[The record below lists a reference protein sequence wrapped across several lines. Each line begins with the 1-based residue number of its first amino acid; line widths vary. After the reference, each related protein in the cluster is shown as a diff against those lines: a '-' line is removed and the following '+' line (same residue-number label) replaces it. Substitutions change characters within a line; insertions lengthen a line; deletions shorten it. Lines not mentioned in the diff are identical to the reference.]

1 MQELYFYFDD
11 SGVLH
16 KSNSVQKF
24 VYAGYVFQ
32 SKQEMDRAKR
42 RYKSLVKSIGQSL
55 GRTDELKS
63 YGLAQKYKRA
73 LYNVMRSEESL
84 AAVID
89 ISRVYDRILSTSKA
103 ICRYKDYVLKLT
115 IKEKIKCLLDQQ
127 RVSPNE
133 DIRLHIFIDEQ
144 LTATDGIYGL
154 AESIK
159 EEFQHGISNYNYG
172 LFHSPLFR
180 KNVFVDV
187 QYCES
192 KNNYMIQACDILA
205 NRIFTSYRDGQ
216 PLRRRIPNHVI
227 LTFP

>member
-1 MQELYFYFDD
+1 MQEVFFYFDD

-16 KSNSVQKF
+16 KSNAVQKF
-24 VYAGYVFQ
+24 IYAGYVFR
-32 SKQEMDRAKR
+32 SKQEMERAKR
-42 RYKSLVKSIGQSL
+42 RYKALVKRIQQELS
-55 GRTDELKS
+55 RVDELKS
-63 YGLAQKYKRA
+63 YGLPKKNKRA
-73 LYNVMRSEESL
+73 LYNVMRNEESL
-84 AAVID
+84 SAVID
-89 ISRVYDRILSTSKA
+89 ISKVYEHILSTTKS

-115 IKEKIKCLLDQQ
+115 IKEKIKRLLDQQ
-127 RVSPNE
+127 SILPNE

-154 AESIK
+154 EESIK

-172 LFHSPLFR
+172 MFYSPLFH

-187 QYCES
+187 RYCES

-205 NRIFTSYRDGQ
+205 NRIFTSYRDGD
-216 PLRRRIPNHVI
+216 PLRRRIPNHVG

>member
-24 VYAGYVFQ
+24 VYAGYVFK
-32 SKQEMDRAKR
+32 SKQEMEGAKR
-42 RYKSLVKSIGQSL
+42 RYKSLVKRIGQSL

-63 YGLAQKYKRA
+63 YGLAQGHKRA
-73 LYNVMRSEESL
+73 LYNVLRTEESL

-89 ISRVYDRILSTSKA
+89 ISKVYERILSTSKS

-115 IKEKIKCLLDQQ
+115 IKAKIKCLLDQQ
-127 RVSPNE
+127 SISPNK

-172 LFHSPLFR
+172 VFHSPLFR
-180 KNVFVDV
+180 KNVFVDLR
-187 QYCES
+187 YCES

-205 NRIFTSYRDGQ
+205 NRIFTSYRDEL
-216 PLRRRIPNHVI
+216 PLRRKIPNHVT

>member
-1 MQELYFYFDD
+1 MQEVFFYFDD

-16 KSNSVQKF
+16 KSNDVQKF
-24 VYAGYVFQ
+24 IYAGYVFQ
-32 SKQEMDRAKR
+32 SKKEMERAKR
-42 RYKSLVKSIGQSL
+42 RYKALVKCIQKEL
-55 GRTDELKS
+55 DRVDELKS
-63 YGLAQKYKRA
+63 YGLPKNHKRA
-73 LYNVMRSEESL
+73 LYNVMRKEESL

-89 ISRVYDRILSTSKA
+89 ISRVYDHILSTTKS

-115 IKEKIKCLLDQQ
+115 IKAKMRCLLDQQ
-127 RVSPNE
+127 SVFPNE

-172 LFHSPLFR
+172 MFHSPLFH

-205 NRIFTSYRDGQ
+205 NRIFTSYRDGV
-216 PLRRRIPNHVI
+216 PERRRIPNHVT